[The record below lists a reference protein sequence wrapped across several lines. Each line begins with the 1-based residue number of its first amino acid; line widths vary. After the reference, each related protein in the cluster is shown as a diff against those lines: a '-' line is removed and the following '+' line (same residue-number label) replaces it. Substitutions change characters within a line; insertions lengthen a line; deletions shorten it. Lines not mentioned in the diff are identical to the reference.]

1 MQEFENSSTVN
12 DSCAA
17 DALNNTIKETLLLI
31 SRRNSDE
38 EVQLA
43 LQKLQGLLALSQT
56 DNESLTQKLHKEIRN
71 RKLLEDKLSSSE
83 AKLRGIIESIKD
95 IILVVSIQDK
105 KLSNVEILPTCA
117 SNADATTNKLINK
130 TAELFFGEETAQ
142 LFLQQVEQALDTQK
156 NLHIDYQ
163 LQEEDYQVWFT
174 ASISP
179 ISDKSVLWVA
189 RDITQ
194 RKTAE
199 EALRESEE
207 RFRAVYEQA
216 AVGIFMVSLYGEFI
230 EVNPRFCEIIGYKE
244 ELLKQVSWQDITHQ
258 DDIEA
263 ELMHVRQLFT
273 NEISNYSLQK
283 RFIRKWNRYYQ
294 EQWVNVSVSL
304 VRNKQGMPDYFLGVV
319 EDISQRKWTEDAL
332 RESEERFCAIFEQA
346 SVGIY
351 QIKLSGEFI
360 EVNPHFCEIIG
371 YSESELLDLS
381 WQDITDLDNLDSCM
395 ELMSNILNHKT
406 NANSIHKQLIHKN
419 GDFIRLK
426 VSISVISDGNGTP
439 QYFLCIAQKLLSSKV
454 KV

>member
-1 MQEFENSSTVN
+1 MQKSENSSTVN
-12 DSCAA
+12 DNYAA
-17 DALNNTIKETLLLI
+17 KALNNTIKDTLLFI
-31 SRRNSDE
+31 SRKNSDE

-43 LQKLQGLLALSQT
+43 LQKLHGLLALSQT
-56 DNESLTQKLHKEIRN
+56 DNENLTQNLHKEIRN

-95 IILVVSIQDK
+95 IILVVSIQDT
-105 KLSNVEILPTCA
+105 KLANVEILPTCA
-117 SNADATTNKLINK
+117 NNADATTNKLINK
-130 TAELFFGEETAQ
+130 TAELFFGEKTAQ
-142 LFLQQVEQALDTQK
+142 LFLQQIEQALDTQK

-163 LQEEDYQVWFT
+163 LQEEEYQVWFSAT
-174 ASISP
+174 ISP

-194 RKTAE
+194 RKRAE
-199 EALRESEE
+199 EALRESEK

-230 EVNPRFCEIIGYKE
+230 QVNPRFSQIIGYRE
-244 ELLKQVSWQDITHQ
+244 ELLKQVSWQDITHP

-273 NEISNYSLQK
+273 SEISNYSLQK
-283 RFIRKWNRYYQ
+283 RFIRKWNKYYQ

-304 VRNKQGMPDYFLGVV
+304 VRNQQGMPDYFLGVV

-346 SVGIY
+346 SLGIY

-360 EVNPHFCEIIG
+360 QVNPRFCEIIG

-381 WQDITDLDNLDSCM
+381 WQDITDLDDLDSCM
-395 ELMSNILNHKT
+395 EFMSNILNNKT
-406 NANSIHKQLIHKN
+406 NANSIHKGVIRKNGQLIK
-419 GDFIRLK
+419 LK

-439 QYFLCIAQKLLSSKV
+439 EYFLCILEQ
-454 KV
+454 